1 MTTKGDEVTTDH
13 DDFGGLAR
21 DLPVLMQRRHML
33 KLLAG
38 GSLLSL
44 AACGS
49 DNKQTADTSAA
60 TGNTTGT
67 SAASDST
74 ATTSATTATSATSAT
89 AATDTAA
96 SADTASAA
104 TCDPINEETAG
115 PYPGDG
121 SNGPN
126 VLAESGVVRSDIT
139 SSFGSSTTVATGV
152 PTTVTLTI
160 QDSANGCTASPGAAV
175 YLWHCD
181 QAGRY
186 SLYSNGATNENYL
199 RGVQESGADGRAT
212 FKTIFPAAYSGR
224 WPHMHF
230 EVYASLDDATSG
242 GSPIAT
248 SQLALP
254 EDVCNVVYATSGYEQ
269 SVQNMAQTSLAR
281 DNVFG
286 DDGAAHQIPTT
297 AGSVADGYTFELA
310 VPV

>member
-1 MTTKGDEVTTDH
+1 MTTKGDEMTTDH
-13 DDFGGLAR
+13 DDFGGLAH
-21 DLPVLMQRRHML
+21 DLPGLIQRRHML

-38 GSLLSL
+38 GSLLAL

-49 DNKQTADTSAA
+49 DSKQTSTTSAA
-60 TGNTTGT
+60 TGDTTGNTTGT
-67 SAASDST
+67 SATSDST
-74 ATTSATTATSATSAT
+74 ATTAATSATSAT
-89 AATDTAA
+89 AASDPAA
-96 SADTASAA
+96 SVDTASAA
-104 TCDPINEETAG
+104 ACDPINEETAG

-160 QDSANGCTASPGAAV
+160 QDTANGCTASPGAAV
-175 YLWHCD
+175 YLSHCD

-186 SLYSNGATNENYL
+186 SLYSSGATNENYL
-199 RGVQESGADGRAT
+199 RGVQETDADGRAT

-230 EVYASLDDATSG
+230 EVYASLADATSG

-248 SQLALP
+248 VAVGPSRGRVQRRLCHIGVRA
-254 EDVCNVVYATSGYEQ
+254 ERAEHGTDVTG
-269 SVQNMAQTSLAR
+269 AR
-281 DNVFG
+281 
-286 DDGAAHQIPTT
+286 QRIRR
-297 AGSVADGYTFELA
+297 
-310 VPV
+310 

>member
-21 DLPVLMQRRHML
+21 DLPGLMQRRHML

-38 GSLLSL
+38 GSLLAL

-49 DNKQTADTSAA
+49 DNKQTATTGAA

-67 SAASDST
+67 SAASGST
-74 ATTSATTATSATSAT
+74 ATSATSATSAT
-89 AATDTAA
+89 AATAASDTSA
-96 SADTASAA
+96 SADAGSAA

-126 VLAESGVVRSDIT
+126 VLVESGVVRSDIT

-160 QDSANGCTASPGAAV
+160 QDTANGCIASPGAAV

-181 QAGRY
+181 QAGLY

-199 RGVQESGADGRAT
+199 RGVQETDAAGRAT

-230 EVYASLDDATSG
+230 EVYASLADATSG

-254 EDVCNVVYATSGYEQ
+254 EDVCNVVFATSGYEQ
-269 SVQNMAQTSLAR
+269 SVQNMAQTPLAR

-286 DDGAAHQIPTT
+286 DDSAAHQIPTT

-310 VPV
+310 VSV

>member
-1 MTTKGDEVTTDH
+1 MTTDH

-21 DLPVLMQRRHML
+21 DLPTLMQRRHML

-38 GSLLSL
+38 GSLLAL

-49 DNKQTADTSAA
+49 DSKQSATTGGA
-60 TGNTTGT
+60 TGETTGT
-67 SAASDST
+67 SST
-74 ATTSATTATSATSAT
+74 SGSTSTSAT
-89 AATDTAA
+89 AATNAAVADTAA
-96 SADTASAA
+96 AADTGSAA

-126 VLAESGVVRSDIT
+126 VLAESGIVRSDIT

-152 PTTVTLTI
+152 PTTVTLTVR
-160 QDSANGCTASPGAAV
+160 DTANGCTAMPGAAV

-181 QAGRY
+181 QAGLY
-186 SLYSNGATNENYL
+186 SLYSDGVTNENYL
-199 RGVQESGADGRAT
+199 RGVQEADADGRVT

-230 EVYASLDDATSG
+230 EVYASLGDATGG
-242 GSPIAT
+242 GSPITT

-254 EDVCNVVYATSGYEQ
+254 EDVCNAVFATAGYEQ
-269 SVQNMAQTSLAR
+269 SVQNLAQTSLER
-281 DNVFG
+281 DMVFG

-297 AGSVADGYTFELA
+297 AGSVADGYTFELV
-310 VPV
+310 VPT

>member
-1 MTTKGDEVTTDH
+1 MTTKGDDVTTDH

-21 DLPVLMQRRHML
+21 DLPTLMQRRHML

-38 GSLLSL
+38 GSLLAL
-44 AACGS
+44 VACGS
-49 DNKQTADTSAA
+49 DTKQ
-60 TGNTTGT
+60 
-67 SAASDST
+67 
-74 ATTSATTATSATSAT
+74 SATTGGATGDSTGSVATSATSAT
-89 AATDTAA
+89 STAATTAVTDTAA
-96 SADTASAA
+96 TAATGSAA

-126 VLAESGVVRSDIT
+126 VLAESGIVRSDIT

-152 PTTVTLTI
+152 PTTVALTI
-160 QDSANGCTASPGAAV
+160 QDTVNGCTAMPGAAV

-181 QAGRY
+181 QAGLY
-186 SLYSNGATNENYL
+186 SLYSNGVSNENYL
-199 RGVQESGADGRAT
+199 RGVQEADSDGRVT

-230 EVYASLDDATSG
+230 EVYASLADATGG
-242 GSPIAT
+242 GSPITT

-254 EDVCNVVYATSGYEQ
+254 EDVCNVVFATAGYEQ
-269 SVQNMAQTSLAR
+269 SVQNLSQTSLER

-297 AGSVADGYTFELA
+297 AGSVADGYTFELV
-310 VPV
+310 VPT

>member
-1 MTTKGDEVTTDH
+1 MTTDH

-21 DLPVLMQRRHML
+21 DLPALMQRRHML

-38 GSLLSL
+38 GSLLAL

-49 DNKQTADTSAA
+49 DSKQTANTSAA
-60 TGNTTGT
+60 TGNTTGNTTGT
-67 SAASDST
+67 SAASNST
-74 ATTSATTATSATSAT
+74 ATTSATGATSAT
-89 AATDTAA
+89 AASDTAA
-96 SADTASAA
+96 STDTASAA
-104 TCDPINEETAG
+104 ACDLINEETAG

-160 QDSANGCTASPGAAV
+160 QDTANGCTASPGAAV

-199 RGVQESGADGRAT
+199 RGVQETDADGRAT

-230 EVYASLDDATSG
+230 EVYASLADATSG
-242 GSPIAT
+242 GSAIAT

-297 AGSVADGYTFELA
+297 AGSVAGGYTFELA